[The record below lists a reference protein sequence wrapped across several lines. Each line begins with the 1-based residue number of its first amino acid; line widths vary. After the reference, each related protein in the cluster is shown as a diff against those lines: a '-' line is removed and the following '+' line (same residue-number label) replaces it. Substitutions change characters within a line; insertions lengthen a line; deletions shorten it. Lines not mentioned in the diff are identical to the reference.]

1 MKIFLSG
8 ERDLMKRLRVCEI
21 FASIQGESSYAGF
34 PCVFVRLSGCNL
46 NCRYCDTV
54 YAREEGVEM
63 TLQEVLDKVFSL
75 ISPPSTSLQ
84 QKGRT
89 SVSESAPGIGEW
101 GERGVCRGYWVVEI
115 TGGEPLLQ
123 EGTPLLVEEI
133 LSRGYKVLVETNG
146 SLNIDLVSKE
156 AVRIVDFKCP
166 SSGMVDRNN
175 YDNIMRLRPNHD
187 EVKFVIGDQE
197 DYRFAKRLREKILE
211 SGWQG
216 VINFSPVFGELD
228 PAELAIWILRD
239 RLDVRLNLQL
249 HKYIWKNVERGV

>member
-1 MKIFLSG
+1 MTKRRAGMTKRRARSDSLFYLSWNECEASHKKALNSSSNIF
-8 ERDLMKRLRVCEI
+8 EHPR
-21 FASIQGESSYAGF
+21 
-34 PCVFVRLSGCNL
+34 
-46 NCRYCDTV
+46 
-54 YAREEGVEM
+54 
-63 TLQEVLDKVFSL
+63 
-75 ISPPSTSLQ
+75 
-84 QKGRT
+84 
-89 SVSESAPGIGEW
+89 
-101 GERGVCRGYWVVEI
+101 ERGVCRGYWVVEI

-228 PAELAIWILRD
+228 PAELASWILRD